1 MMPAGEAPRINGF
14 EELLRHAVEKHPS
27 GQAVPN
33 AVGGKCKRDADISDE
48 YTAPAVKR
56 TKGDGDGKCSAPA
69 ARRTE
74 GDVDAECPAPAA
86 RHTVSGGERERP
98 APPAN
103 RKRAAAHKVAYK
115 KELSSVAIHNVD
127 SDPCE
132 DVIIYASTVNEQQTI
147 DSSAALDSK
156 FLGNVDPALLAP
168 WRPASAVHTTAMLS
182 DLPTPAALRRPRRHR
197 GPLRS

>member
-14 EELLRHAVEKHPS
+14 EELLRHTVEKHPS
-27 GQAVPN
+27 GQAVPST
-33 AVGGKCKRDADISDE
+33 VGGKCKRDGDIIDG

-69 ARRTE
+69 ARHTE
-74 GDVDAECPAPAA
+74 GDVDAEYPAPAA

-98 APPAN
+98 DPPAN
-103 RKRAAAHKVAYK
+103 RKRAAGHKVAYK

-127 SDPCE
+127 SDPYE
-132 DVIIYASTVNEQQTI
+132 DAIICASTINEQQTM

-168 WRPASAVHTTAMLS
+168 WQPASAVYTAAMLS
-182 DLPTPAALRRPRRHR
+182 DLPTPVALRRPRRYR
-197 GPLRS
+197 GPLHS